1 MQRKD
6 AFLFELQ
13 NTMKETRDNIEKLTE
28 LLVSNSME
36 EIVSV
41 VALDALSF
49 VSILR
54 LYLFLFFSF

>member
-54 LYLFLFFSF
+54 LFLFLFFSF